1 MARASNKHGRDQ
13 AVDFQGFL
21 NDLQDWE
28 MSVDGKDK
36 KVRSKD
42 RDTAKLVS
50 SSQKV
55 GVVGEDRRP
64 MAKPSTSDNSSTS
77 RQYDYLRNY
86 DSIRNLSS
94 GFMTETSSPDAASE
108 KELGNEYFKQKKF
121 NEAIDCYSRSIA
133 LSPTAV
139 AYANR
144 AMAYL
149 KIRRFQEAE
158 DDCTEALSLD
168 DRYIKAY
175 SRRSTARRELGKR
188 KESSDDAEF
197 ALRLEPNNE
206 EVKRQCAEAKSLYSK
221 ELLKKASGALRS
233 SVQGVEKAGKSKVE
247 VNGHVRGVQSVSSS
261 SQKMG
266 AAAIQEDIN
275 RVIEDTGGQVRA
287 NTPMPVV
294 EIESR
299 STRSKGQETDT
310 SREDVVQSSPLRNQR
325 NQELKASVQEL
336 AARAASLAKVE
347 AAKNITPPNSA
358 YQFEASWRGLAGDH
372 NLQARLLKVTSPV
385 ALPQIFKNALSA
397 PLLINII
404 RCIATFFTE
413 EMDLAVNYL
422 ENLAKVLRFDMII
435 MCLSSAERADLHR
448 IWDDIFCSNATPI
461 EYAERLDKLRSRYCP
476 KQ

>member
-42 RDTAKLVS
+42 RVIFS
-50 SSQKV
+50 EV

-64 MAKPSTSDNSSTS
+64 MTKPSTSDNSSTS

-108 KELGNEYFKQKKF
+108 KEL
-121 NEAIDCYSRSIA
+121 
-133 LSPTAV
+133 LTA
-139 AYANR
+139 
-144 AMAYL
+144 
-149 KIRRFQEAE
+149 
-158 DDCTEALSLD
+158 
-168 DRYIKAY
+168 
-175 SRRSTARRELGKR
+175 
-188 KESSDDAEF
+188 DAEF

-206 EVKRQCAEAKSLYSK
+206 EVKRQCAEAKSLYNK

-266 AAAIQEDIN
+266 AAAIQEDSN
-275 RVIEDTGGQVRA
+275 RVIE
-287 NTPMPVV
+287 
-294 EIESR
+294 
-299 STRSKGQETDT
+299 
-310 SREDVVQSSPLRNQR
+310 RNQR

-358 YQFEASWRGLAGDH
+358 YQFEASWRGLAGD
-372 NLQARLLKVTSPV
+372 VTSPV
-385 ALPQIFKNALSA
+385 ALPQIFKNA
-397 PLLINII
+397 
-404 RCIATFFTE
+404 FE
-413 EMDLAVNYL
+413 EMDLSVNYL